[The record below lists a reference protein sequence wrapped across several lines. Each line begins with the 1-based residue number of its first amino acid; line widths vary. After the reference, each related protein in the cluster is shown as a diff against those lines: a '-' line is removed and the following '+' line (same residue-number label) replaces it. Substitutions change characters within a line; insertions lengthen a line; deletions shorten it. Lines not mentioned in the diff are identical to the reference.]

1 MLYQATRQFG
11 DFDNG
16 IEIPHGA
23 YVETDCVK
31 WVARIGSFL
40 RPLQTGEVPKP
51 KVKIFTVT
59 NTVEDSVAQIVTE
72 DEKLIVA
79 EEISDEE
86 TVAEKTSDEEIVETT
101 PRRKLKP
108 NIRRSI
114 KED

>member
-40 RPLQTGEVPKP
+40 RPLQNGEVPKAT
-51 KVKIFTVT
+51 VKIFKVT
-59 NTVEDSVAQIVTE
+59 NTIEDVVVENNTLE
-72 DEKLIVA
+72 N
-79 EEISDEE
+79 EEEVIENNTSESEE
-86 TVAEKTSDEEIVETT
+86 EVESIT